1 MLPSKDI
8 GSIGPPGLRIWL
20 KKLVIGVEMGAAV
33 GYCKLGDYCEI
44 VPELAS
50 PVRESGANDFRVAIE
65 CDSEFGER
73 QNA

>member
-20 KKLVIGVEMGAAV
+20 KITCDM
-33 GYCKLGDYCEI
+33 CKNVSRRRIVQARRLLRDSRRARVSCE
-44 VPELAS
+44 
-50 PVRESGANDFRVAIE
+50 GNDFRVTIE
-65 CDSEFGER
+65 GDSEFGKR